1 MKTFLGYCSPSL
13 GVCCQ
18 KVIT

>member
-1 MKTFLGYCSPSL
+1 MKTSLGYCSPSL
-13 GVCCQ
+13 GACCQ